1 MNLLIL
7 DTAFNPVG
15 IIDAFKSMIWVDRY
29 QEAGDFELYVPA
41 SAKMINLLRID
52 YYIWFNDSDHTMI
65 IEDLELSSDVE
76 QGNFIIVTGRSLE
89 SILDRRI
96 VWKQTNLKGNFQNA
110 IKKLLND
117 NIINPMKD
125 QNHPDLERK
134 IENFIFEPADDE
146 YICNLKIDTQ
156 YTGDNIYDVITT
168 NCKENNIGFKI
179 VLSDNNEFVFS
190 LYKGLDRSYGQLTNP
205 YVSFSPQL
213 ENIINSNFYTSKA
226 NLKTVTL
233 VSGEGE
239 GASRKTTVVG
249 GGSGL
254 ERRELFSDARDISS
268 DTETG
273 TLSDAEYL
281 TLLKS
286 RGLKN
291 LAEYTKKEAF
301 EGEVNTTNL
310 FKYGVDFFIGDVV
323 QIANEYGNEGVA
335 YISEIIYSISDDG
348 ITVYPT
354 FKVISKEGQSDGG
367 NTNI

>member
-65 IEDLELSSDVE
+65 IEDIELSSDAE

-89 SILDRRI
+89 SILSRRI
-96 VWKQTNLKGNFQNA
+96 VWKQTNLKDNFQDA
-110 IKKLLND
+110 IEKLLND
-117 NIINPMKD
+117 NIINP
-125 QNHPDLERK
+125 EVSGRK
-134 IENFIFEPADDE
+134 IENFKFDRTDDE

-168 NCKENNIGFKI
+168 NCEENNIGFK
-179 VLSDNNEFVFS
+179 FVFS
-190 LYKGLDRSYGQLTNP
+190 LYKGLDRSYGQFDNP

-239 GASRKTTVVG
+239 GTSRKTTVVG

-273 TLSDAEYL
+273 TLSDTEYL

-291 LAEYTKKEAF
+291 LAEYTTKEAF

-354 FKVISKEGQSDGG
+354 FKVISKEGQSDVE
-367 NTNI
+367 NTNT

>member
-89 SILDRRI
+89 SILGRRI
-96 VWKQTNLKGNFQNA
+96 VWKQTNLKGNFQDA
-110 IKKLLND
+110 IEKLLND
-117 NIINPMKD
+117 NIINP
-125 QNHPDLERK
+125 EVSGRK
-134 IENFIFEPADDE
+134 IENFKFDRTDDE
-146 YICNLKIDTQ
+146 YICNLEIDTQ
-156 YTGDNIYDVITT
+156 YTGDNIYDVIAT
-168 NCKENNIGFKI
+168 NCEENNIGFKI
-179 VLSDNNEFVFS
+179 VLSDDNKFVFS
-190 LYKGLDRSYGQLTNP
+190 LYKGLDRSYGQLANP

-239 GASRKTTVVG
+239 GTSRKTTVVG

-291 LAEYTKKEAF
+291 LAEYTTKEAF

-354 FKVISKEGQSDGG
+354 FKVISKEGQSDVE
-367 NTNI
+367 NTNT

>member
-7 DTAFNPVG
+7 DTTFNPVG

-41 SAKMINLLRID
+41 SAKMIDLLRID

-65 IEDLELSSDVE
+65 IEDLELTSDVE

-89 SILDRRI
+89 SILGRRI
-96 VWKQTNLKGNFQNA
+96 VWKQTILKGNFQDA
-110 IKKLLND
+110 IEKLLND
-117 NIINPMKD
+117 NIINPEVS
-125 QNHPDLERK
+125 ERK
-134 IENFIFEPADDE
+134 IENFRFASTDDE

-156 YTGDNIYDVITT
+156 YTGDNIYDVITA
-168 NCKENNIGFKI
+168 NCGENNIGFKI

-190 LYKGLDRSYGQLTNP
+190 LYKGLDRSYGQLINP

-239 GASRKTTVVG
+239 GVSRKMTVVG

-273 TLSDAEYL
+273 TLSDADYL
-281 TLLKS
+281 KLLES

-291 LAEYTKKEAF
+291 LAEYTEKEAF

-323 QIANEYGNEGVA
+323 QIANEYGNEGAA
-335 YISEIIYSISDDG
+335 YISEMIYSISNDG

-354 FKVISKEGQSDGG
+354 FKVISKEGQSDAEA
-367 NTNI
+367 NT

>member
-41 SAKMINLLRID
+41 SAKMIDLLRID

-89 SILDRRI
+89 SILGRRI
-96 VWKQTNLKGNFQNA
+96 VWKQTILKGNFQDA
-110 IKKLLND
+110 IEKLLND
-117 NIINPMKD
+117 NIINPEVLD
-125 QNHPDLERK
+125 RR
-134 IENFIFEPADDE
+134 IENFKFDRTDDK

-156 YTGDNIYDVITT
+156 YTGDNIYDIITT
-168 NCKENNIGFKI
+168 NCEENNIGFKI
-179 VLSDNNEFVFS
+179 VLNDNNEFVFR
-190 LYKGLDRSYGQLTNP
+190 LYKGLDRSYDQLINP

-213 ENIINSNFYTSKA
+213 ENIINSNFYTSNA

-273 TLSDAEYL
+273 TLPDDAYL
-281 TLLKS
+281 DLLKS

-291 LAEYTKKEAF
+291 LAEYTKKEVF

-310 FKYGVDFFIGDVV
+310 FKYGVDFFIGDII

-335 YISEIIYSISDDG
+335 YISEIIYSMSDDG
-348 ITVYPT
+348 ITIYPT
-354 FKVISKEGQSDGG
+354 FKVISKEGQSDVG
-367 NTNI
+367 NSNT

>member
-96 VWKQTNLKGNFQNA
+96 VWKQTNLKGNFQDA
-110 IKKLLND
+110 IEKLLND
-117 NIINPMKD
+117 NIINPEVS
-125 QNHPDLERK
+125 NRK
-134 IENFIFEPADDE
+134 IENFIFNKTDDE
-146 YICNLKIDTQ
+146 HICNLKIDTQ

-168 NCKENNIGFKI
+168 ICEENNIGFKI
-179 VLSDNNEFVFS
+179 VLSDDNEFIFS
-190 LYKGLDRSYGQLTNP
+190 FYKGLNRSYDQLTNP
-205 YVSFSPQL
+205 YVAFSPQL

-254 ERRELFSDARDISS
+254 DRRELFSDARDISS

-273 TLSDAEYL
+273 TLSDTEYL

-291 LAEYTKKEAF
+291 LTEYTTKEAF

-335 YISEIIYSISDDG
+335 YISEIIYSINNDG

-354 FKVISKEGQSDGG
+354 FKVISKEGLSDD
-367 NTNI
+367 TNI

>member
-7 DTAFNPVG
+7 DTTFNPVG

-41 SAKMINLLRID
+41 SAKMIDLLRID
-52 YYIWFNDSDHTMI
+52 YYIWFNDSEHTMI

-96 VWKQTNLKGNFQNA
+96 VWKQTNLKGNFQDA

-117 NIINPMKD
+117 NIINP
-125 QNHPDLERK
+125 EVSGRK
-134 IENFIFEPADDE
+134 IENFKFDPTDDK

-168 NCKENNIGFKI
+168 NCKENNIGFKL
-179 VLSDNNEFVFS
+179 VLSDDNEFVFRF
-190 LYKGLDRSYGQLTNP
+190 YKGLNRSYDQLTNP
-205 YVSFSPQL
+205 YVAFSPQL

-254 ERRELFSDARDISS
+254 DRRELFSDARDISS

-291 LAEYTKKEAF
+291 LAEYTTKEAF

-335 YISEIIYSISDDG
+335 YISEMIYSMSDDG

-354 FKVISKEGQSDGG
+354 FKVISKEGQSDAEA
-367 NTNI
+367 NT